1 MIIITKLF
9 AVLFIIT
16 LFTVSCGDPE
26 SVSTD
31 DGITSSGNDMSDAKK
46 RISYTLGV
54 NIGNQFKRD
63 NIDIDIK
70 SFAMALADVGEN
82 RTLQL
87 TPEEL
92 QTSMIEFQKNQRQRQ
107 EKSFNL
113 VAKANKREG
122 EAYMVE
128 NAKKAD
134 VVTTASG
141 LQYKEL
147 VAGSGRKPSAS
158 DTVTVHYRGTLLD
171 GTVFDSSYDRGEPA
185 SFPLSGVIPGWTEG
199 LQLMPVGSKW
209 ELVIPSDLAYGPRG
223 TGREIGPNATLKFEV
238 ELLEIN

>member
-1 MIIITKLF
+1 MIIITKRF
-9 AVLFIIT
+9 AVLFTIT

-31 DGITSSGNDMSDAKK
+31 SATSSGSGLSDANK

-54 NIGNQFKRD
+54 NIGNQLKRD
-63 NIDIDIK
+63 NIDIDID
-70 SFAMALADVGEN
+70 SFAMALADVEKN

-87 TPEEL
+87 TSEEL
-92 QTSMIEFQKNQRQRQ
+92 QASMIEFQKNQRQRQ
-107 EKSFNL
+107 EKSFKL
-113 VAKANKREG
+113 VAETNKKEG
-122 EAYMVE
+122 ETYMAE
-128 NAKKAD
+128 NAKKAG

-147 VAGSGRKPSAS
+147 VAGNGPKPSAT

-171 GTVFDSSYDRGEPA
+171 GTVFDSSYDRGEPV

-209 ELVIPSDLAYGPRG
+209 ELVIPSDLAYGPGG

-238 ELLEIN
+238 ELLGIE